1 MTSSVPVLL
10 IGVNYAPEPV
20 GIGPYTTGLAEAL
33 VEAGRPV
40 TVIAGQPY
48 YPQWRA
54 YDGYGGGWRRSIER
68 GVGVVRCPHYIP
80 RNPGGL
86 KRIVHLASYA
96 LTALPAA
103 LAAAWR
109 ARPGVVVVI
118 APALLSVPVGWVVA
132 RLFGAKLWVH
142 VQDFEVDAAM
152 ATGLVD
158 ARGFVPK
165 LALWVER
172 VILRAADRVS
182 TISPQ
187 MCARLVEKGVAPE
200 RVIEARNWAN
210 LAFARLDATGNDYR
224 RDWNLGDRKV
234 ALYSGNIANKQG
246 IEIIIEAARLLADR
260 RDLVFVI
267 CGEGPNRARLA
278 QLAEGLCNVQLHDLQ
293 PAEKVA
299 DLLAL
304 AAVHLLPQIPDAADL
319 VLPSKLANMLGS
331 GRPVVATAAAGTG
344 LAVEV
349 EGAGLVTPPGDA
361 VAFADAVAHLLDHPE
376 QAQALGEEARVR
388 ARTRWGKDALLQ
400 RFVDAI
406 GAIARRQSGPNDT
419 ELSYK

>member
-54 YDGYGGGWRRSIER
+54 YDGYGGGWRRSMER

-278 QLAEGLCNVQLHDLQ
+278 QLAEGLGNVQLHDLQ

-361 VAFADAVAHLLDHPE
+361 RAFAEGIAQLLDHPE
-376 QAQALGEEARVR
+376 QAQVFGEEARER
-388 ARTRWGKDALLQ
+388 ARTRWGRDALLQ

-406 GAIARRQSGPNDT
+406 TTVAQPRVR
-419 ELSYK
+419 

>member
-1 MTSSVPVLL
+1 MKSAAPVL
-10 IGVNYAPEPV
+10 IVGVNYSPEPV

-33 VEAGRPV
+33 VEAGHPV

-48 YPQWRA
+48 YPQWRP
-54 YDGYGGGWRRSIER
+54 YDGYDGGWRRSVEQ
-68 GVGVVRCPHYIP
+68 GVSVVRCPHYIP
-80 RNPGGL
+80 RNPGGV

-96 LTALPAA
+96 LASLPAA
-103 LAAAWR
+103 LGAAWR
-109 ARPGVVVVI
+109 KRPGVVMVI
-118 APALLSVPVGWVVA
+118 APALLSVPVGWLVA

-152 ATGLVD
+152 ATGLVE
-158 ARGFVPK
+158 ARGLVPK
-165 LALWVER
+165 LALWMER
-172 VILRAADRVS
+172 AFLRGADRVS

-187 MCARLVEKGVAPE
+187 MCARLVEKGVAAE

-210 LAFARLDATGNDYR
+210 LAFARPGATGDDYR
-224 RDWNLGDRKV
+224 REWNLGARKV

-278 QLAEGLCNVQLHDLQ
+278 QLAEGLDNVQLHDLQ

-304 AAVHLLPQIPDAADL
+304 ASVHLLPQIPDAADL

-349 EGAGLVTPPGDA
+349 DGAGMVTSPGDST
-361 VAFADAVAHLLDHPE
+361 AFAEAIAHLLDHPE
-376 QAQALGEEARVR
+376 QAQVFGEEARVR
-388 ARTRWGKDALLQ
+388 AGMRWGRDALLQ
-400 RFVDAI
+400 RFV
-406 GAIARRQSGPNDT
+406 GAIADIARR
-419 ELSYK
+419 